1 MASRSYMYCT
11 RCYGKFQFACTSY
24 GACMASYVRMLYR
37 TVHGVYKSSVYT
49 RLDPMACWT
58 AMRVVR
64 IVHLTYEVLRDL
76 SVCVYSVCSLYGV
89 VCLGAV

>member
-1 MASRSYMYCT
+1 M
-11 RCYGKFQFACTSY
+11 
-24 GACMASYVRMLYR
+24 
-37 TVHGVYKSSVYT
+37 YT

-58 AMRVVR
+58 GMRVVR

-76 SVCVYSVCSLYGV
+76 PVCVYSVCSLYGI